1 MSSVVKKDEFRVRIA
16 WDCKQA
22 RVMGWAPGWA
32 WEVEDCNEEENV
44 GLQNWLW
51 LSDRRN
57 TIRGP
62 LRELEK
68 NGGGIAERGADARRK
83 RRIAQGRRG
92 LKGGKCS
99 FPPQRRK
106 SSTIDAIPAEFERN
120 VRNPAQNSRGGYV
133 SLFGGKEDH
142 PPFCHLYELDR
153 VSRNVA

>member
-1 MSSVVKKDEFRVRIA
+1 M
-16 WDCKQA
+16 Q
-22 RVMGWAPGWA
+22 
-32 WEVEDCNEEENV
+32 DCNEEENV

-83 RRIAQGRRG
+83 RRIAEGRRG
-92 LKGGKCS
+92 LKGGKCN

-106 SSTIDAIPAEFERN
+106 SYKIDAILAELQEN
-120 VRNPAQNSRGGYV
+120 VSNPAQDWRGGYV
-133 SLFGGKEDH
+133 KLFGGKEDH
-142 PPFCHLYELDR
+142 PRMEGLSQVF
-153 VSRNVA
+153 